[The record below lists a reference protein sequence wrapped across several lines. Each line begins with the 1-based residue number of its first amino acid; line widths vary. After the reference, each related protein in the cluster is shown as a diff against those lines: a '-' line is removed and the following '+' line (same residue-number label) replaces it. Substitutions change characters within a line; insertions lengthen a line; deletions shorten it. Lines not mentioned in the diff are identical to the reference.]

1 MARSRTRRLG
11 EVRRW
16 RRRYRFL
23 AAFVGVAVIASV
35 IALVGAGLRQHRPI
49 ASRRSQDASATVAL
63 ASAQTSETS
72 MPIEVPN
79 IVGTPFR
86 EAEVTLSAV
95 GLRVV
100 AVCTKAAAE
109 GTVTA
114 QEPAAGTTVH
124 RGATVRA
131 WTASRSA
138 RSLPKRSI
146 VVVIDPGHQ
155 AFGDAR
161 MEPIGPGAKDGKPRA
176 TVGAVGVRTGAR
188 EYAITLDVAKRLAK
202 VLSSAGVRVVLTRT
216 NSTVSISNV
225 ERARMANRAKA
236 ALFLRLH
243 ADDSTDPTLR
253 GVITAYPAR
262 NEWTAAIDTRS
273 LRAARIMQRAVVV
286 ATKARDRGLDPRADM
301 SGFNWSRVPTISVVM
316 GLLSNAADDQQLQE
330 SRYRD
335 ELANGM
341 ADGVLRYLGLV
352 GGRQ

>member
-1 MARSRTRRLG
+1 
-11 EVRRW
+11 
-16 RRRYRFL
+16 
-23 AAFVGVAVIASV
+23 VGVVLIASV
-35 IALVGAGLRQHRPI
+35 VALVGAGLRHERPL
-49 ASRRSQDASATVAL
+49 ASRRSTDASATVAL
-63 ASAQTSETS
+63 ASAQSTETS

-79 IVGTPFR
+79 IIGTPFR

-114 QEPAAGTTVH
+114 QDPAAGTTV
-124 RGATVRA
+124 RSGATIRA
-131 WTASRSA
+131 WTASKSA
-138 RSLPKRSI
+138 RSLPRRSV

-155 AFGDAR
+155 AVGDSR
-161 MEPIGPGAKDGKPRA
+161 MEPIGPGAKEKKARA
-176 TVGAVGVRTGAR
+176 TIGAVGIRSGAR
-188 EYAITLDVAKRLAK
+188 EYAITLDVAKRLASR
-202 VLSSAGVRVVLTRT
+202 LSSAGVRVVLTRK
-216 NSTVSISNV
+216 SSKVSISNV
-225 ERARMANRAKA
+225 ERAQMANRAKA
-236 ALFLRLH
+236 ALFVRLH

-262 NEWTAAIDTRS
+262 NEWTAAIDARS
-273 LRAARIMQRAVVV
+273 LRAAQIVQRSVVA

-301 SGFNWSRVPTISVVM
+301 SGFNWSRVPAISIVL
-316 GLLSNAADDQQLQE
+316 GLLSNPADDQQLEE

-335 ELANGM
+335 ELADGM